1 MIFYVIL
8 RVDLE
13 EKMILSSRF
22 HQALLYACEL
32 HAQQVRKGSGVPYIA
47 HLLGVASIALEHGA
61 SEDEVIAALLHDAV
75 EDQGGASTQAEI
87 RLMFGETVAE
97 IVEGC
102 TDTDQTPKP
111 PWRERKQAYIDHIP
125 KASASVRLVSAAD
138 KLYNARSII
147 QDYRQV
153 GEAIWERFTGKK
165 AGTLWYYRAIV
176 EAFEKVEKTPLVEEL
191 GRVVS
196 ELEQLVN

>member
-1 MIFYVIL
+1 M
-8 RVDLE
+8 
-13 EKMILSSRF
+13 LSSRF

-102 TDTDQTPKP
+102 TDT
-111 PWRERKQAYIDHIP
+111 
-125 KASASVRLVSAAD
+125 
-138 KLYNARSII
+138 
-147 QDYRQV
+147 
-153 GEAIWERFTGKK
+153 
-165 AGTLWYYRAIV
+165 
-176 EAFEKVEKTPLVEEL
+176 
-191 GRVVS
+191 
-196 ELEQLVN
+196 